1 MLLAY
6 NTNGFAHHDP
16 AEAIAL
22 LAEIG
27 YRGVGLTIDHGLLD
41 PRQSPSALKRE
52 LKKVRKVLDKHG
64 MRSVVETGAR
74 FLMDPRRKHEPTL
87 MSAEPAGR
95 KMRDAF
101 LRHAID
107 VAAELE
113 SDCVSLWSGV
123 LHEPIDDAAAFARL
137 SSELLEVCRYAEGRG
152 VLLGF
157 EPEPGMF
164 IDTLARFSQLLIRLD
179 HPSLRLTIDAG
190 HLHCQGETPIAARL
204 RHWAKRLVNVHLEDM
219 RAGVHEHLMF
229 GEGEMDF
236 PPIFA
241 ALSEIN
247 YQGLVQVEL
256 SRHSHMAPEAAR
268 RAWEFLSAI
277 MPPAGPVGEK

>member
-16 AEAIAL
+16 AEAIAV

-41 PRQSPSALKRE
+41 PRASASARKRS
-52 LKKVRKVLDKHG
+52 LRAMRRLLAKHK

-74 FLMDPRRKHEPTL
+74 FLMDPSRKHEPTL
-87 MSAEPAGR
+87 MSAQPIGR
-95 KMRDAF
+95 KLRLAF
-101 LRHAID
+101 LQHAID
-107 VAAELE
+107 VAAELQ
-113 SDCVSLWSGV
+113 SDCVSLWSGA
-123 LHEPIDDAAAFARL
+123 LREPLDDDAAFARL
-137 SSELLEVCRYAEGRG
+137 AAGLAEVCDYAEARG

-164 IDTLARFSQLLIRLD
+164 IATLGRYSELLDRFD
-179 HPSLRLTIDAG
+179 HPALKLTIDVG
-190 HLHCQGETPIAARL
+190 HLHCQRETPIAARL
-204 RHWAKRLVNVHLEDM
+204 RHWAGRLVNVHLEDM

-236 PPIFA
+236 PPILA
-241 ALSEIN
+241 ALAEIQ
-247 YQGLVQVEL
+247 YAGLVQVEL
-256 SRHSHMAPEAAR
+256 SRHSHQAPEAAR
-268 RAWEFLSAI
+268 RAWDYLSPM
-277 MPPAGPVGEK
+277 MPAQDSGGG